1 MNGVHGSF
9 LKEYSLLLYHSV
21 NYYSFLQ
28 ESIKAKDSQLAVL
41 RVRLQEGDHDIKAK
55 DTLITE
61 LQDENKR

>member
-1 MNGVHGSF
+1 MV
-9 LKEYSLLLYHSV
+9 
-21 NYYSFLQ
+21 YYFSFLQ